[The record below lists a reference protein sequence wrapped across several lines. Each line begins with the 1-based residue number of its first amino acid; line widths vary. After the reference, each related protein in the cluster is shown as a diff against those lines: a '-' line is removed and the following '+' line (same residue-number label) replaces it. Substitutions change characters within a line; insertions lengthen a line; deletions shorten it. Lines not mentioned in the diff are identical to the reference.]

1 MEKANKDWQKKWEER
16 KQKWKEE
23 VKGRR
28 LFSLQKRVNLPRKRR
43 RASKG
48 KERVTITRLGIG
60 QSHVNR
66 TLLTVGKHP
75 TGNNRRCSFSLEK
88 DGDDGW
94 TEEPGNAG
102 GLRRTTW
109 TGPVGGRRFSH
120 LLDWLKGTEGETSEE
135 EDLKVALMQQF
146 VKQF

>member
-75 TGNNRRCSFSLEK
+75 TGNNRRCSFSLE
-88 DGDDGW
+88 
-94 TEEPGNAG
+94 TERRRTVMMG
-102 GLRRTTW
+102 GLRNR
-109 TGPVGGRRFSH
+109 GMQ
-120 LLDWLKGTEGETSEE
+120 EG
-135 EDLKVALMQQF
+135 
-146 VKQF
+146 